1 MQVFRKTTR
10 LFPLTI
16 FFVAFLFSGCAHW
29 VDSRYP
35 FDFREFQD
43 SPLPVDAACW
53 LKGGE
58 QSIITQRIEAEAGKI
73 YGKNRRERLFRAM
86 RHVWQ
91 YFSYDRWLNALK
103 FTRTADELYE
113 NRVLGGCSDYALAEI
128 AMFRALGIPSR
139 IVVTANVDWIYQYRQ
154 DDLAMAEG
162 HSFIEVFLEDRWYL
176 VDSTYR
182 WLFSDYDPGRP
193 SYPHGE
199 YFCRRGKDF
208 WYMGLKDGED
218 LDRILGERALN
229 YPEDFEDPGYPKYP
243 I

>member
-1 MQVFRKTTR
+1 MHKARQKTRFFSAAVFVV
-10 LFPLTI
+10 I
-16 FFVAFLFSGCAHW
+16 FLFSGCAHR

-35 FDFREFQD
+35 FDFEKHHDLR
-43 SPLPVDAACW
+43 LPADVAYW

-58 QSIITQRIEAEAGKI
+58 QSVITPRIEAEAKKI

-86 RHVWQ
+86 RHVWE
-91 YFSYDRWLNALK
+91 YFSYDRWLNTLK

-113 NRVLGGCSDYALAEI
+113 NRVLGGCSDFALAEI
-128 AMFRALGIPSR
+128 VMFRALGIPSR
-139 IVVTANVDWIYQYRQ
+139 MVVTANVDWIYQYRQ

-182 WLFSDYDPGRP
+182 WLFSDYVPGRP

-208 WYMGLKDGED
+208 WDMGLKDGGD
-218 LDRILGERALN
+218 LERELGERALS
-229 YPEDFEDPGYPKYP
+229 YPGDFKDPGYPKYP